1 MFSDLS
7 VLLFFEFFRVLLALW
22 KIKWLIIFCENS
34 KVNKIYRFCHFYIC
48 IKLCFSKVYMKKF
61 DCKLPCEVVNSYLP
75 IILKFDVKLLS
86 ISWDVL
92 FRFNLFFLL
101 ICSLLSLKQLAYWP
115 RILIEFLRKGIDFN
129 RNLLHHSA
137 CYLILM
143 TSFNLVICENALGMS
158 MRREWTNKPKLTI
171 LD

>member
-1 MFSDLS
+1 MSFLY
-7 VLLFFEFFRVLLALW
+7 LHQIMLFKSLY
-22 KIKWLIIFCENS
+22 EN
-34 KVNKIYRFCHFYIC
+34 
-48 IKLCFSKVYMKKF
+48 KF
-61 DCKLPCEVVNSYLP
+61 DCKLPCEVVSSYLP

-137 CYLILM
+137 YYLILM